1 MIHIIL
7 LILKILGCI
16 ILGIL
21 ALLLAALLIVLFV
34 PFRYEL
40 SAAYDGAP
48 EAFGKLSWLFGALR
62 VRGSFKDKKLQARAS
77 VLWFRVFSMGG
88 ETAEAAGDA
97 EKAADDTAEILEE
110 DFDSVL
116 EVPENIPESGTA
128 SDKPVSPDLNNPISP
143 EASAE
148 PESPASSKT
157 LGEPGHTAS
166 SQAPVETGIKS
177 LPKPKKKAKK
187 EKKPKPKKP
196 GLGERLS
203 KFFERLK
210 KKISSAEKQYEK
222 LVYKKE
228 LLERFWNAEFTQRS
242 IVFAKKA
249 LFSILRHLRPKD
261 LSGNIHFGF
270 DKPSDTGK
278 VLGYASILYA
288 WYGNSLKLYPDF
300 EKTALDGDIHIQ
312 GSVRLYIFLYWG
324 LRGLLNKDLRKLL
337 KYIKHYKGKEE
348 TLWQ

>member
-21 ALLLAALLIVLFV
+21 ALLLAVLLIVLFV

-40 SAAYDGAP
+40 SAAYDGEA
-48 EAFGKLSWLFGALR
+48 EAFGKLSWLLGALR
-62 VRGSFKDKKLQARAS
+62 VQGSFKDKKFQARVS
-77 VLWFRVFSMGG
+77 VLWFQVFSMG
-88 ETAEAAGDA
+88 EKTEEAVGND
-97 EKAADDTAEILEE
+97 EKAADDTTEI
-110 DFDSVL
+110 S
-116 EVPENIPESGTA
+116 S
-128 SDKPVSPDLNNPISP
+128 SDLNNPESP
-143 EASAE
+143 KIWAE
-148 PESPASSKT
+148 PEVPSGSKAP
-157 LGEPGHTAS
+157 ENPGHTDS
-166 SQAPVETGIKS
+166 SQAPVETGTKS
-177 LPKPKKKAKK
+177 LPKPKKK
-187 EKKPKPKKP
+187 EKKQKPKKP
-196 GLGERLS
+196 GLGERFS
-203 KFFERLK
+203 KVFEGLE

-222 LVYKKE
+222 LVHKKE

-242 IVFAKKA
+242 IAFAKKA
-249 LFSILRHLRPKD
+249 LFSILCHLRPKH

-278 VLGYASILYA
+278 VLGYASIFYA
-288 WYGNSLKLYPDF
+288 WYGNSLKLHPDF
-300 EKTALDGDIHIQ
+300 EKTSLDGDIHIQ
-312 GSVRLYIFLYWG
+312 GSVQLYIFLYWG